1 MRKRALFILTLM
13 LLVGAVGARAAEAY
27 TYFDSS
33 NGRLT
38 FCYDNNKSSISSKYT
53 VYSLNTGTNN
63 PAWRS
68 IASSVKELYFNSDFA
83 NYRPTSCYGWAQN
96 MTNLTK
102 VTNISNLNTSSV
114 TTMAY
119 MFKDCSSLTFLDLN
133 WSKFVTTNVTS
144 MGYMFYG
151 CSKLTTL
158 YLGYSTTFNTAN
170 VTDFGFMFY
179 GCSSLSSIRVSNFN
193 TAKATYMVSMF
204 KNCSGIT
211 SIDVSNFNTA
221 NAKSWMNEM
230 FSGCSKLTSLDLSS
244 FTIGSASG
252 MLSGCSSLTYL
263 KVPSSANNLPS
274 NACSGVGT
282 VGNPCT
288 LDYPNGFTPSGA
300 EQGDGY
306 FKWKSGYFKDILRPY
321 AVLNG
326 STLTFYYDYKWFYGM
341 SKITGITGLNY
352 LKTEEVS
359 NFESMFE
366 GCTKLASVDLSG
378 FTTYENQ
385 NWYDYRIDGINF
397 KNMFKDCTSLTSLD
411 LSNIL
416 LTSWEEEL
424 DDSFY
429 YSYYHKSKVL
439 YCETDN
445 MFSGCT
451 TLKKLSLPVTYEPQE
466 WTEEEEGSRTYWEYW
481 ATMNDMDASACQGV
495 GTQSS
500 PCELIYP
507 SWFTPEPTS
516 TGSGWYM
523 WKGGYFKSGEDKAYA
538 VLSGSTLKFYYDGF
552 SNLRT
557 GTIYNLNTSTNAP
570 AWNASASTVKTV
582 EFDESFGKADPTSC
596 YRWFYNMT
604 GLTAITGIENLKT
617 SSVTNMS
624 GMFQNCSSLTSLDL
638 GTFNT
643 AKVTNMS
650 SMFSGCTKLGKL
662 ILYSDLGYMGNC
674 EEYETEFVTTKV
686 TNMKEM
692 FKNCKALTTLQFPGL
707 ALTSSTTTTSM
718 FSGCSAVTYF
728 SVANNLTN
736 APAATFAGLGT
747 AAKPCVLYSEY
758 LPTDAKYTP
767 TYLLWKG
774 GYFKDKLRQAYAVY
788 EESNKTLTFY
798 YDNPEMWEMSEGGFS
813 IYYMDNS
820 TNTPKWN
827 AAAKAVTKVV
837 FTNDFKYVRPTNCQK
852 WFWDMSNLTTI
863 TGLNFLDTSE
873 VEYMESMFWGCSRL
887 KTLDLSS
894 FNTEKVTTMR
904 GMFSNCESLATLD
917 LSSFNTE
924 KVVAM
929 NSMFLGC
936 ESLSSLDLSKFN
948 TANVVNMNAMFL
960 CCKKLSNLNLSS
972 FNTAKVRDMSEMF
985 YGCESLTSLDVSKFI
1000 IPANTRMMFTDCS
1013 GLKWLSIPSTA
1024 SQLVYDE
1031 EFLYD
1036 PCQGV
1041 GTQAAPCTLV
1051 YPSGFTPE
1059 KTATGNGWYMW
1070 KGGYF
1075 KDADSYAMG
1084 DVNHDRAV
1092 SVVDVMLTVDYVL
1105 GNRPNV
1111 FYRDQADISNDGI
1124 ITVADVIS
1132 IVDLVLNSSPKM
1144 PRDFRSSAADRLY
1157 LAPAEGQCQL
1167 LLDNS
1172 EPFAAMQ
1179 FTIVVPEGAKV
1190 SDIALEAARAN
1201 GHSVRMQ
1208 QLTPTRYN
1216 VVVFAANGEP
1226 LRNGEKALLR
1236 FDIDGCQPDDIDI
1249 EEAQLVNGF
1258 RETVQPD
1265 FGGVATGI
1273 AEIATDG
1280 DTQPY
1285 YNTVGVKVKTPN
1297 RGVYIHNGRKVVV
1310 K

>member
-1 MRKRALFILTLM
+1 
-13 LLVGAVGARAAEAY
+13 
-27 TYFDSS
+27 
-33 NGRLT
+33 
-38 FCYDNNKSSISSKYT
+38 
-53 VYSLNTGTNN
+53 
-63 PAWRS
+63 
-68 IASSVKELYFNSDFA
+68 
-83 NYRPTSCYGWAQN
+83 
-96 MTNLTK
+96 
-102 VTNISNLNTSSV
+102 
-114 TTMAY
+114 
-119 MFKDCSSLTFLDLN
+119 
-133 WSKFVTTNVTS
+133 
-144 MGYMFYG
+144 
-151 CSKLTTL
+151 
-158 YLGYSTTFNTAN
+158 
-170 VTDFGFMFY
+170 
-179 GCSSLSSIRVSNFN
+179 
-193 TAKATYMVSMF
+193 
-204 KNCSGIT
+204 
-211 SIDVSNFNTA
+211 
-221 NAKSWMNEM
+221 
-230 FSGCSKLTSLDLSS
+230 
-244 FTIGSASG
+244 
-252 MLSGCSSLTYL
+252 
-263 KVPSSANNLPS
+263 
-274 NACSGVGT
+274 
-282 VGNPCT
+282 
-288 LDYPNGFTPSGA
+288 
-300 EQGDGY
+300 
-306 FKWKSGYFKDILRPY
+306 
-321 AVLNG
+321 
-326 STLTFYYDYKWFYGM
+326 
-341 SKITGITGLNY
+341 
-352 LKTEEVS
+352 
-359 NFESMFE
+359 
-366 GCTKLASVDLSG
+366 
-378 FTTYENQ
+378 
-385 NWYDYRIDGINF
+385 
-397 KNMFKDCTSLTSLD
+397 
-411 LSNIL
+411 
-416 LTSWEEEL
+416 
-424 DDSFY
+424 
-429 YSYYHKSKVL
+429 
-439 YCETDN
+439 
-445 MFSGCT
+445 
-451 TLKKLSLPVTYEPQE
+451 
-466 WTEEEEGSRTYWEYW
+466 
-481 ATMNDMDASACQGV
+481 
-495 GTQSS
+495 
-500 PCELIYP
+500 
-507 SWFTPEPTS
+507 
-516 TGSGWYM
+516 
-523 WKGGYFKSGEDKAYA
+523 
-538 VLSGSTLKFYYDGF
+538 
-552 SNLRT
+552 
-557 GTIYNLNTSTNAP
+557 
-570 AWNASASTVKTV
+570 
-582 EFDESFGKADPTSC
+582 
-596 YRWFYNMT
+596 
-604 GLTAITGIENLKT
+604 
-617 SSVTNMS
+617 
-624 GMFQNCSSLTSLDL
+624 
-638 GTFNT
+638 
-643 AKVTNMS
+643 
-650 SMFSGCTKLGKL
+650 
-662 ILYSDLGYMGNC
+662 
-674 EEYETEFVTTKV
+674 
-686 TNMKEM
+686 
-692 FKNCKALTTLQFPGL
+692 
-707 ALTSSTTTTSM
+707 
-718 FSGCSAVTYF
+718 
-728 SVANNLTN
+728 
-736 APAATFAGLGT
+736 
-747 AAKPCVLYSEY
+747 
-758 LPTDAKYTP
+758 
-767 TYLLWKG
+767 
-774 GYFKDKLRQAYAVY
+774 
-788 EESNKTLTFY
+788 
-798 YDNPEMWEMSEGGFS
+798 
-813 IYYMDNS
+813 
-820 TNTPKWN
+820 
-827 AAAKAVTKVV
+827 
-837 FTNDFKYVRPTNCQK
+837 
-852 WFWDMSNLTTI
+852 
-863 TGLNFLDTSE
+863 
-873 VEYMESMFWGCSRL
+873 
-887 KTLDLSS
+887 
-894 FNTEKVTTMR
+894 MR

-936 ESLSSLDLSKFN
+936 ESLTSLDLSKFN

-1236 FDIDGCQPDDIDI
+1236 FDIDGCQPDEIDI

>member
-274 NACSGVGT
+274 TACTGVGT

-300 EQGDGY
+300 VQGDGY
-306 FKWKSGYFKDILRPY
+306 FK
-321 AVLNG
+321 
-326 STLTFYYDYKWFYGM
+326 
-341 SKITGITGLNY
+341 
-352 LKTEEVS
+352 
-359 NFESMFE
+359 
-366 GCTKLASVDLSG
+366 
-378 FTTYENQ
+378 
-385 NWYDYRIDGINF
+385 
-397 KNMFKDCTSLTSLD
+397 
-411 LSNIL
+411 
-416 LTSWEEEL
+416 
-424 DDSFY
+424 
-429 YSYYHKSKVL
+429 
-439 YCETDN
+439 
-445 MFSGCT
+445 
-451 TLKKLSLPVTYEPQE
+451 
-466 WTEEEEGSRTYWEYW
+466 
-481 ATMNDMDASACQGV
+481 
-495 GTQSS
+495 
-500 PCELIYP
+500 
-507 SWFTPEPTS
+507 
-516 TGSGWYM
+516 

-582 EFDESFGKADPTSC
+582 EFDESFGKANPTSC

-604 GLTAITGIENLKT
+604 NLTKVTNISNLNT
-617 SSVTNMS
+617 SSVTTMAYMFKDCSSLTFLDLNWSKFVTTNVTSMGYMFYGCS
-624 GMFQNCSSLTSLDL
+624 KLTTLYLGYSTTFNTANVTDFGFMFYGCSSLSSIRVSNFNTAKATYMASMFQNCSSLTSLDL

-813 IYYMDNS
+813 IYYIDDS
-820 TNTPKWN
+820 ATTPEWTDR
-827 AAAKAVTKVV
+827 AKAVTKVV
-837 FTNDFKYVRPTNCQK
+837 FTNDFKYVRPTTCQE

-936 ESLSSLDLSKFN
+936 ESLTSLDLSKFN

-1297 RGVYIHNGRKVVV
+1297 RGVYIHNSRKVVV